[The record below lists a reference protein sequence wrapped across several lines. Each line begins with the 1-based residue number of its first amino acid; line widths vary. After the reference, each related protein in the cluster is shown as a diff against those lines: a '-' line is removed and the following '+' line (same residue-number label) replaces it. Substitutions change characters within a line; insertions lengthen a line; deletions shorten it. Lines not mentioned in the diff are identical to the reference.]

1 MLTARVCGYYF
12 SSRHFSRQ
20 LFFPPFCTS
29 GRWKE
34 EGAAEW
40 NRADF
45 PSGLNKYVRNTRI
58 LMIVYFNSPS
68 LLGVAF
74 LLFVQEP
81 FPSNKYLPSILHLLF
96 RADISSFLSS
106 SSPSTHLIQSFHLLP
121 CIFSRLFWC
130 WNLHQLIVRNAS
142 HGKCFRS
149 PQDGRLITRRGGHES
164 ENSKDGVD

>member
-1 MLTARVCGYYF
+1 MLNETEPEYSKR
-12 SSRHFSRQ
+12 
-20 LFFPPFCTS
+20 
-29 GRWKE
+29 
-34 EGAAEW
+34 
-40 NRADF
+40 
-45 PSGLNKYVRNTRI
+45 LNKCVRNTII
-58 LMIVYFNSPS
+58 LMIVYFYSPS
-68 LLGVAF
+68 LLGAAF

-81 FPSNKYLPSILHLLF
+81 FPSNKYSPSPILHLLF